1 MSWHEHGSESWPWGP
16 ENRNVVLAPSLTV
29 APRKAGPAPGL
40 GNTVELTLMVKAG
53 VSHAGVRAAE
63 KAQLLPGTAFGRAC
77 PAPCLGNTVELA
89 LEVRVWVSWP

>member
-1 MSWHEHGSESWPWGP
+1 MGHENQSA
-16 ENRNVVLAPSLTV
+16 VLAPSLTA

-53 VSHAGVRAAE
+53 VSQAGVRAAE
-63 KAQLLPGTAFGRAC
+63 KAQLLTGTAFGRVC

-89 LEVRVWVSWP
+89 LEGWVWVS